1 MKGTV
6 MADTYDNLD
15 EATAALASTAERAA
29 LLIRTESARAKEQAA
44 KTRHE
49 MDDIRKEIRAA
60 KSEFESVRQALQ
72 HQHDDRE
79 RIRRS
84 AGWAWSAVALMAAC
98 VTIAVGWTAVQ
109 LTSGRDSVNNLT
121 ADVTQL
127 RQSVLDRDAE
137 LAYLRTQLESARIA
151 ESVAKAEL
159 NAMLLQPRNAQAG
172 ETLAAIFSPAGP
184 AAAIAEPAT
193 ELLLQ
198 AGPTPLDEAFTGAE

>member
-1 MKGTV
+1 
-6 MADTYDNLD
+6 MADMYDNLD

-44 KTRHE
+44 KTRSE
-49 MDDIRKEIRAA
+49 MDDIRKEIRSA

-72 HQHDDRE
+72 HQQDDRE

-109 LTSGRDSVNNLT
+109 LTTGRETVNGLNGHV
-121 ADVTQL
+121 AQL
-127 RQSVLDRDAE
+127 KQSVLDRDVE
-137 LAYLRTQLESARIA
+137 LASLRGKLESARIA

-159 NAMLLQPRNAQAG
+159 NAILVQPRTASGG
-172 ETLAAIFSPAGP
+172 ETLAAMFSPAGP
-184 AAAIAEPAT
+184 TAMLVEPTA

-198 AGPTPLDEAFTGAE
+198 AGPAPLDDALTGAE